1 MKNDSKE
8 FKETD
13 VYYSCKKNLFSIL
26 QIDYIHF
33 FKNGRKRIKIN
44 FKNFKENQEIPKI
57 LQ

>member
-1 MKNDSKE
+1 MKSDSKE

-13 VYYSCKKNLFSIL
+13 VYYSCKKIFSAFYKLIT
-26 QIDYIHF
+26 YIF
-33 FKNGRKRIKIN
+33 LNGRKRIKIN